1 MKKIREILLIPLCIL
16 LLSGSLNAA
25 AADSAPIAENL
36 EITTY
41 RGISVGGR
49 LKAFDPEGEEVH
61 FRITTEPKKGALTLG
76 EDGEFVYTPAGGK
89 RGRDYFGYCASDP
102 NGNVSQEATV
112 VITIRKAGKGAGY
125 ADTAGLS
132 CEYAACVLAEKGLF
146 TGRCV
151 CGQYL
156 FEPEEAVTCGEFLTL
171 CMETAGIAP
180 AEPALSVETCAASA
194 PAWVQQY
201 IDAAEAEGC
210 PVPTFD
216 EGTFDADAPVTL
228 GAAAQTLSAALR
240 VTPLASAS
248 VSSAEERAIKE
259 LIACGILPIGMDAEK
274 SLTRGQAAE
283 LLLNALHLLEE
294 RG

>member
-180 AEPALSVETCAASA
+180 AEPALSAETCAASA

-210 PVPTFD
+210 PVPAFD
-216 EGTFDADAPVTL
+216 EAPFDADAPVTL

-259 LIACGILPIGMDAEK
+259 LIACGILPIGMDAEA

>member
-1 MKKIREILLIPLCIL
+1 MKKIREILLIPLCVL

-180 AEPALSVETCAASA
+180 AEPALSAETCAASA

-216 EGTFDADAPVTL
+216 EAPFDADAPVTL

>member
-1 MKKIREILLIPLCIL
+1 MKKIREILLIPLCVL

-180 AEPALSVETCAASA
+180 AEPALSAETCAASA

-210 PVPTFD
+210 PVPAFD
-216 EGTFDADAPVTL
+216 EAPFDADAPVTL

-259 LIACGILPIGMDAEK
+259 LIACGILPIGMDAEA